1 MKLYTE
7 LHTKDILSIE
17 KNMLNAKIGELKSE
31 NQNMQRMITKDKYH
45 NNREETAKEK
55 KRTQD
60 DIIEKTTKL
69 SEQVEYEQ
77 AKLEEE

>member
-1 MKLYTE
+1 
-7 LHTKDILSIE
+7 
-17 KNMLNAKIGELKSE
+17 
-31 NQNMQRMITKDKYH
+31 MQRMITKDKYH

-60 DIIEKTTKL
+60 DIIENTTKL